1 MSHDGRP
8 LVRAAGVLVVFLLA
22 GAGAGLLWE
31 WWWDPPAG
39 LSYQGEWFLEPAG
52 PDVSFEGVAL
62 FVLIAFPLGLV
73 LAVLAGIRRGHEV
86 GTVLTVLVSSS
97 LACLVMYAVG
107 TSLGPAD
114 PQALAAGAP
123 DYTSISGDLDVT
135 APDRDREPFRST
147 ALVAFPAGA
156 MTGLV
161 ALYLLGGRGFERRP
175 RG

>member
-1 MSHDGRP
+1 MSRDGRP

-73 LAVLAGIRRGHEV
+73 LAVLAGIRRGHVHGQSDKTGSAPLSDPVHPGELLATIYHAF
-86 GTVLTVLVSSS
+86 GIDPATMVLNHLNQPRELVK
-97 LACLVMYAVG
+97 AEAVTRLFG
-107 TSLGPAD
+107 
-114 PQALAAGAP
+114 
-123 DYTSISGDLDVT
+123 
-135 APDRDREPFRST
+135 
-147 ALVAFPAGA
+147 
-156 MTGLV
+156 
-161 ALYLLGGRGFERRP
+161 
-175 RG
+175 